1 MIKRGGEKKVR
12 VRAER
17 VDTKCG
23 SVGHMTVD
31 EIRDRTIGDYV
42 NVTCP
47 ECGEIHLTPED
58 AEEAAKRKIS
68 RTSKFRKIRIEAEGN
83 ETI

>member
-1 MIKRGGEKKVR
+1 MEKKDKKGK

-17 VDTKCG
+17 IDTKCG

-31 EIRDRTIGDYV
+31 EIKDRTIGDQL

-47 ECGEIHLTPED
+47 ECGEIHLTQED
-58 AEEAAKRKIS
+58 LEEAEAKKITETPKFKKIQSEAEES
-68 RTSKFRKIRIEAEGN
+68 
-83 ETI
+83 

>member
-1 MIKRGGEKKVR
+1 MEKNWDKRTK

-23 SVGHMTVD
+23 SIGHMTVD
-31 EIRDRTIGDYV
+31 EIKERTIGDYV

-47 ECGEIHLTPED
+47 ECGEIHLTTEE
-58 AEEAAKRKIS
+58 AEEAAKKKITN
-68 RTSKFRKIRIEAEGN
+68 TSKYKKIMTAAAHSEDA
-83 ETI
+83 

>member
-1 MIKRGGEKKVR
+1 MEKEPIKGR

-23 SVGHMTVD
+23 AARHMTVD
-31 EIRDRTIGDYV
+31 EIKARSIGDKV

-47 ECGEIHLTPED
+47 ECGQIHLTV
-58 AEEAAKRKIS
+58 EEAEAADKKKL
-68 RTSKFRKIRIEAEGN
+68 SKTERYAEIKAQA
-83 ETI
+83 EK

>member
-1 MIKRGGEKKVR
+1 MKKPKRGR

-23 SVGHMTVD
+23 SIGHMTVD
-31 EIRDRTIGDYV
+31 EIKERMVGEDV

-47 ECGEIHLTPED
+47 ECGEIHLSIEDVEKARTKKITDTP
-58 AEEAAKRKIS
+58 KYRKLL
-68 RTSKFRKIRIEAEGN
+68 REAEDPH
-83 ETI
+83 EE

>member
-1 MIKRGGEKKVR
+1 MPMNREGKKTK

-23 SVGHMTVD
+23 SIGHMTVD
-31 EIRDRTIGDYV
+31 EIKARTFGEYV

-47 ECGEIHLTPED
+47 ECGEIHLTSED
-58 AEEAAKRKIS
+58 AREAATRRITNTPKYKKIKTEAESEEEA
-68 RTSKFRKIRIEAEGN
+68 
-83 ETI
+83 

>member
-1 MIKRGGEKKVR
+1 MIPMPKDPIKGK

-23 SVGHMTVD
+23 AAHHMTVD
-31 EIRDRTIGDYV
+31 EIKARSIGDNV

-47 ECGEIHLTPED
+47 ECGEIHLTVED
-58 AEEAAKRKIS
+58 AES
-68 RTSKFRKIRIEAEGN
+68 AEKKKLTTT
-83 ETI
+83 ERYAEIKSQAEK

>member
-1 MIKRGGEKKVR
+1 MKGCTMKKEEKKSK

-23 SVGHMTVD
+23 SIGHMSVD
-31 EIRDRTIGDYV
+31 EIKERIIGQDL

-47 ECGEIHLTPED
+47 ECGEIHLTTEEV
-58 AEEAAKRKIS
+58 EEAEKKKITDTP
-68 RTSKFRKIRIEAEGN
+68 RYEKIRKEAEV
-83 ETI
+83 